1 MSAYELVCN
10 KMRNKCEANHVLY
23 RDGVYYYV
31 RRVPHDLTFHYDV
44 KRLCF
49 SLKTKSASAA
59 IRASKSI
66 NQRLEDYWLGLRLQ
80 NMDIPAIQVVKS
92 SDSSVD
98 DGLLLSETCELYLR
112 LKGVGKDKV
121 FIRTANRNTQYVTKL
136 LGDRPISSYSSNEA
150 AQFRDWCID
159 RGMGIKTVKRVFSSI
174 RAIVNLAIAEEGLD
188 CSNPFAKT
196 YFPDDDNVQSRQ
208 PISIQNI
215 RKVQSLCR
223 EIDDEMRWLIALIS
237 DTGMR
242 LGEAAGLLKEDIK
255 LDDRIPHIDL
265 KPHSWRGLKTKGSQR
280 CVPLVRVALWASER
294 LLEANNDSI
303 FAFPRYC
310 DETGCKANSASGG
323 LNKWLH
329 QYVPDNCVIHSFRH
343 SLRDRLRAVECLS
356 DIVDAIGGWK
366 TSGVGHGYGN
376 GYPLEVLE
384 KWMEKI

>member
-1 MSAYELVCN
+1 
-10 KMRNKCEANHVLY
+10 MRNKCEANHVLY

-31 RRVPHDLTFHYDV
+31 RRVPYDLTSYYDV

-59 IRASKSI
+59 VRASKSI

-92 SDSSVD
+92 SDSIVD
-98 DGLLLSETCELYLR
+98 DGLLLSEACELYLR

-121 FIRTANRNTQYVTKL
+121 FTRIANRNTQYVTKL
-136 LGDRPISSYSSNEA
+136 LGDRPVSSYSSNEA
-150 AQFRDWCID
+150 SQFRDWCID
-159 RGMGIKTVKRVFSSI
+159 KGMGIKTVKRVFSSI

-188 CSNPFAKT
+188 CSNAFAKT
-196 YFPDDDNVQSRQ
+196 YFPDDDNAQARQ
-208 PISIQNI
+208 PISMEDI
-215 RKVQSLCR
+215 RRVQSLCR

-242 LGEAAGLLKEDIK
+242 LGEAAGLLKKDIK
-255 LDDRIPHIDL
+255 LDERIPHIDL
-265 KPHSWRGLKTKGSQR
+265 KPHPWRTLKTRGSQR
-280 CVPLVRVALWASER
+280 LIPLTKEALWASKR
-294 LLEANNDSI
+294 LLETNNDSI

-310 DETGCKANSASGG
+310 SETGCKANSASGG

-343 SLRDRLRAVECLS
+343 SLRDRLRAVECPS

-376 GYPLEVLE
+376 GYPLEVLK
-384 KWMEKI
+384 KWLFKIEC

>member
-1 MSAYELVCN
+1 
-10 KMRNKCEANHVLY
+10 MRNKCEANHILY

-31 RRVPHDLTFHYDV
+31 RRVPYDLTFHYDV

-49 SLKTKSASAA
+49 SLKTKSASVAT
-59 IRASKSI
+59 RASKSI

-92 SDSSVD
+92 GDTHEND
-98 DGLLLSETCELYLR
+98 TLRLTEACELYLR

-121 FIRTANRNTQYVTKL
+121 FIRTANRNTGYVTKL

-150 AQFRDWCID
+150 AQFRDWCIGQD
-159 RGMGIKTVKRVFSSI
+159 MGIKTVKRVFASV
-174 RAIVNLAIAEEGLD
+174 RAIINLAISEEGFD
-188 CSNPFAKT
+188 CSNAFAKT
-196 YFPDDDNVQSRQ
+196 YFPDDDNAQSRQ
-208 PISIQNI
+208 PISMQDIK
-215 RKVQSLCR
+215 KVQSLCKD
-223 EIDDEMRWLIALIS
+223 IDDEMRWLVALIS

-265 KPHSWRGLKTKGSQR
+265 KPYPWRTLKTKGSQR
-280 CVPLVRVALWASER
+280 LIPLTKEALWACGR

-310 DETGCKANSASGG
+310 DATGCKANSASGG

-329 QYVPDNCVIHSFRH
+329 QYVPDNYVMHSFRH
-343 SLRDRLRAVECLS
+343 SLRDRLRAVECPS
-356 DIVDAIGGWK
+356 DIVDAVGGWK

-384 KWMEKI
+384 KWMKKIS

>member
-1 MSAYELVCN
+1 
-10 KMRNKCEANHVLY
+10 MRNKCEANHVLY
-23 RDGVYYYV
+23 RDGIFYYV
-31 RRVPHDLTFHYDV
+31 RRVPYDLTSNYDV

-59 IRASKSI
+59 TRASKSI

-80 NMDIPAIQVVKS
+80 NMEIPAIQVVRSNNNLQDNTIK
-92 SDSSVD
+92 
-98 DGLLLSETCELYLR
+98 LSEACELYLR

-121 FIRTANRNTQYVTKL
+121 FIRTAQRNTGYVTKL

-150 AQFRDWCID
+150 ARFRDWCIEQ
-159 RGMGIKTVKRVFSSI
+159 GMGIKTVKRVFASV
-174 RAIVNLAIAEEGLD
+174 RAIINLAISEEGFD
-188 CSNPFAKT
+188 CSNAFAKT
-196 YFPDDDNVQSRQ
+196 YFPDDDNAQIRQ
-208 PISIQNI
+208 PISMEDI

-223 EIDDEMRWLIALIS
+223 DNDDEMRWLIALIS

-255 LDDRIPHIDL
+255 VNEPIPHVDL
-265 KPHSWRGLKTKGSQR
+265 KPHPGRGLKTKVSQR
-280 CVPLVRVALWASER
+280 CIPLTGAALWATNR
-294 LLEANNDSI
+294 LLETNNDST

-310 DETGCKANSASGG
+310 SETGCKANSASGG

-329 QYVPDNCVIHSFRH
+329 QYVPENCVIHSFRH
-343 SLRDRLRAVECLS
+343 SLRDRLRAVECPS

-366 TSGVGHGYGN
+366 TNGVGHGYGN

-384 KWMEKI
+384 KWLCKIEY

>member
-1 MSAYELVCN
+1 
-10 KMRNKCEANHVLY
+10 MRNKCEANHVLY
-23 RDGVYYYV
+23 RDGIYYYV
-31 RRVPHDLTFHYDV
+31 RRVPYDLTSYYNV

-59 IRASKSI
+59 VRASRSVT
-66 NQRLEDYWLGLRLQ
+66 QRLEDYWLGLRLQ
-80 NMDIPAIQVVKS
+80 NMDIPAIQVVRA
-92 SDSSVD
+92 SDTNVND
-98 DGLLLSETCELYLR
+98 TLRLSEACELYLR

-121 FIRTANRNTQYVTKL
+121 FTRTANRNTGYVTKL

-150 AQFRDWCID
+150 AQFRDWCIGQ
-159 RGMGIKTVKRVFSSI
+159 GMGIKTVKRVFASV
-174 RAIVNLAIAEEGLD
+174 RAIINLAISEEGFD
-188 CSNPFAKT
+188 CSNAFAKT
-196 YFPDDDNVQSRQ
+196 YFPDDDNAQSRQ
-208 PISIQNI
+208 PISMEDLK
-215 RKVQSLCR
+215 KVQSLCKD
-223 EIDDEMRWLIALIS
+223 IDDEMRWLIALIS

-265 KPHSWRGLKTKGSQR
+265 KPHPWRTLKTKGSQR
-280 CVPLVRVALWASER
+280 LIPLTKEALWASKR

-310 DETGCKANSASGG
+310 DERSCKANSASGG

-343 SLRDRLRAVECLS
+343 SLRDRLRAVECPS

-384 KWMEKI
+384 KWMKRITH

>member
-1 MSAYELVCN
+1 
-10 KMRNKCEANHVLY
+10 MRNKCEANHVLY

-31 RRVPHDLTFHYDV
+31 RRVPYDLTSYYNV

-59 IRASKSI
+59 VRASRSVT
-66 NQRLEDYWLGLRLQ
+66 QRLEDYWLGLRLQ

-92 SDSSVD
+92 GDTNVND
-98 DGLLLSETCELYLR
+98 TLRLSEACELYLR

-150 AQFRDWCID
+150 AQFRDWCIGQ
-159 RGMGIKTVKRVFSSI
+159 GMGIKTVKRVFASV
-174 RAIVNLAIAEEGLD
+174 RAIINLAISEEGFD
-188 CSNPFAKT
+188 CSNAFAKT
-196 YFPDDDNVQSRQ
+196 YFPDDGNAQSRQ
-208 PISIQNI
+208 PISMEDLK
-215 RKVQSLCR
+215 KVQSLCKD
-223 EIDDEMRWLIALIS
+223 IDDEMRWLIALIS

-255 LDDRIPHIDL
+255 VNEPIPHIDL
-265 KPHSWRGLKTKGSQR
+265 KPHPWRTLKTKGSQR
-280 CVPLVRVALWASER
+280 LIPLTKEALWASQR
-294 LLEANNDSI
+294 LLEANNDSV

-310 DETGCKANSASGG
+310 DERSCKANSASGG

-343 SLRDRLRAVECLS
+343 SLRDRLRAVECPS

-366 TSGVGHGYGN
+366 TSGIGHGYGN

-384 KWMEKI
+384 KWVNAMASA